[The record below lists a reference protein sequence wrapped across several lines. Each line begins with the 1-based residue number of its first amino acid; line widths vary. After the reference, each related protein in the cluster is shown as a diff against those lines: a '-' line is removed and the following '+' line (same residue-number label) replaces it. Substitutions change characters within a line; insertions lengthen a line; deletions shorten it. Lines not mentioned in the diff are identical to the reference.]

1 MGYLQATK
9 TVKID
14 QDRKNIPTQKDVIIY
29 QTKETSIDTPEGRLI
44 KKTYKKKNISR
55 IMNETKKLVKGNTAS
70 EKLAEIEKIFT
81 K

>member
-9 TVKID
+9 KVRLEKKREVPKKED
-14 QDRKNIPTQKDVIIY
+14 IIVC
-29 QTKETSIDTPEGRLI
+29 QVKETIVNTPEGKLI
-44 KKTYKKKNISR
+44 KKTYKGKNVSK
-55 IMNETKKLVKGNTAS
+55 IMNETKKLVKANTAT

>member
-9 TVKID
+9 KVRLDKKREMPKTENIIVCQVKE
-14 QDRKNIPTQKDVIIY
+14 NIVN
-29 QTKETSIDTPEGRLI
+29 TPEGKLI
-44 KKTYKKKNISR
+44 KKTYKGKNITK
-55 IMNETKKLVKGNTAS
+55 IMNETKKLVKANTAS

>member
-9 TVKID
+9 KIVKKVPVKVEPR
-14 QDRKNIPTQKDVIIY
+14 QDIIVSEAV
-29 QTKETSIDTPEGRLI
+29 ETIVETEEGRLI
-44 KKTYKKKNISR
+44 KTSYKKRNVTK
-55 IMNETKKLVKGNTAS
+55 IMNETKKLVKGNTAT